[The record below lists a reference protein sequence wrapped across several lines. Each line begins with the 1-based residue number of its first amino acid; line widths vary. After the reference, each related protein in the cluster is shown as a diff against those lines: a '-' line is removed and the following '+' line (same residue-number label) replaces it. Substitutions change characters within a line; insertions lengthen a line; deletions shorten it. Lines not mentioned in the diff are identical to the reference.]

1 MTDFGRIIKDK
12 RTEGNMT
19 QRALADILDVSDKAV
34 SKWERNI
41 CLPDILTLK
50 KLCDLFRLDLHT
62 LLSSKEISSDI
73 KGINM
78 KNTKFYICKKC
89 LNTLSSFNS
98 VRVTC
103 CDTVLEECVP
113 QKATEENRL
122 TITEI
127 DGQRHVSSSHPMTK
141 ENYISFIAYLKGGE
155 MQFFKQYPQWEINLY
170 LPKRGHG
177 RLLWYAPDTGLLYM
191 DI

>member
-1 MTDFGRIIKDK
+1 MISFSTIIRDK
-12 RTEGNMT
+12 RTENKMT
-19 QRALADILDVSDKAV
+19 QRMLADILGVSDKAV

-41 CLPDILTLK
+41 CMPDILTMQR
-50 KLCDLFRLDLHT
+50 LCDLFMLDLHT
-62 LLSSKEISSDI
+62 ILSSREKSSVI

-89 LNTLSSFNS
+89 LNIITSFNS
-98 VRVTC
+98 VRVSC
-103 CDTVLEECVP
+103 CDTVLEEFTPV
-113 QKATEENRL
+113 KATEENRL

-127 DGQRHVSSSHPMTK
+127 DGQRHISSDHPMTK

-155 MQFFKQYPQWEINLY
+155 MQIFKQYPQWEINLY
-170 LPKRGHG
+170 LPKHGHG
-177 RLLWYAPDTGLLYM
+177 RLLWYASDTGLLYT